1 MNLFL
6 LLFGVAAGY
15 AIKTKLNR
23 GSQAGIREDESLGGW
38 EGVDPC
44 QNEYYEPDYEPE
56 AIEW

>member
-15 AIKTKLNR
+15 AIKTKLDRR
-23 GSQAGIREDESLGGW
+23 GHAGVGDDENLSNW
-38 EGVDPC
+38 EGVDPY
-44 QNEYYEPDYEPE
+44 QHDYYEPDYEPE